1 MQIDITDGE
10 IRNLNQQLHAQPA
23 DSTTKCEVLNPN
35 GAHAIAVG
43 LNAPLNVSI
52 NGSTGYYCA
61 GMNKHANVEVHG
73 SVGPGAAENMMSG
86 SLTVHGDA
94 SQYAGASG
102 HGGLLNIK
110 GNASSRCGIS
120 MKGINIVVHGNIGH
134 MSAFMAQSGN
144 LVVLGDA
151 GDALGDSLYEARL
164 YVRGNVKSLG
174 ADCIEKPMKE
184 EHLTELT
191 ELLKQAGADATADQ
205 FKRYGSARELYH
217 FNIDN
222 ASAY

>member
-10 IRNLNQQLHAQPA
+10 IRNLNQQLHAHPA
-23 DSTTKCEVLNPN
+23 DSTTECEVLNPN

-52 NGSTGYYCA
+52 KGSTGYYCA

-73 SVGPGAAENMMSG
+73 SVGPGAAENM
-86 SLTVHGDA
+86 
-94 SQYAGASG
+94 
-102 HGGLLNIK
+102 
-110 GNASSRCGIS
+110 
-120 MKGINIVVHGNIGH
+120 
-134 MSAFMAQSGN
+134 
-144 LVVLGDA
+144 
-151 GDALGDSLYEARL
+151 
-164 YVRGNVKSLG
+164 VRGNVKSLG

-205 FKRYGSARELYH
+205 FKRYGSARELYQ